1 MKIGR
6 TTAFAAVLLIML
18 GGVVIATSLGL
29 FDTESSKTAANI
41 KMGEFQG
48 KADPNDI
55 RGSFSFA
62 DIAGQFEVSPAILAA
77 AFGIEGG
84 EAEIAAFQI
93 KGLEEKYAGLP
104 QEIGTSSV
112 RLFVG
117 FMTGLPVELGAY
129 IPLQAAD
136 IIRQRATALTEERL
150 SYLDTHTIDL
160 KSEKKEPEASVSLE
174 EEKVTVPAINAVVLK
189 PSEAEVKPASSTA
202 INLIPSK
209 AEEEDAAPSQEA
221 VPQNERTQEEESA
234 PEATQEA
241 AENDVGAVIE
251 PVEGSGPGQ
260 EEGLPVEVNR
270 TQATPTE
277 EHESKKEDRSVK
289 GNTTIFDLMSW
300 GIPRDKIGPAI
311 GIEIPRDNGA
321 KIRDLLIEAGK
332 SFEDAKGI
340 LQKMVDDSN

>member
-6 TTAFAAVLLIML
+6 TTAFASVLLIML
-18 GGVVIATSLGL
+18 GGVVIASSLGL

-84 EAEIAAFQI
+84 EVEIAAFQI

-136 IIRQRATALTEERL
+136 IIRQKATALTEERL

-160 KSEKKEPEASVSLE
+160 KSEQKEPEASVSLE
-174 EEKVTVPAINAVVLK
+174 EEAAGPAKNTVVLK

-202 INLIPSK
+202 SNLVSSK
-209 AEEEDAAPSQEA
+209 EEEEAAASSQEA
-221 VPQNERTQEEESA
+221 VSQNEKTQEEESA
-234 PEATQEA
+234 PEATQEV
-241 AENDVGAVIE
+241 AENEAGAVIE
-251 PVEGSGPGQ
+251 PVKISEPGQ
-260 EEGLPVEVNR
+260 EEGLPAEVNR
-270 TQATPTE
+270 TQAAPTE

-300 GIPRDKIGPAI
+300 GIPREQIGPAI